1 MFSQM
6 SVQIGLL
13 AKTALTE
20 MTFVRFLFVVNVSD
34 MALQVGRDGE
44 GALAELALVRLLPS
58 VGA

>member
-1 MFSQM
+1 MLAKM
-6 SVQIGLL
+6 PVQICLL

-20 MTFVRFLFVVNVSD
+20 VAFVRFLFVVNVAD
-34 MALQVGRDGE
+34 VALQVGRDGE